1 MNFQKSYFTNVK
13 PNRMVNME
21 TTPNFLIPNIYHYGS
36 LFSDPEDTCLQ
47 FLHLLGGGNIRTDFP
62 VSFSFHPMPCCLI
75 LYTAKG
81 AGRISHA
88 GNTFSL
94 TEGSLACIDCNNTF
108 SLHSLI
114 LPWNCIVFFIDGR
127 DLELYR
133 FILPD
138 LGIVFQIPEYSFV
151 KSCFLSLL
159 SVPTCVNI
167 PEILFMHKHLSEILS
182 TICLSQKPLNTTAK
196 KDIPGYL
203 AELYDLLEHHYD
215 KSFSLDKCEE
225 LFHISKYRLCREFSA
240 SYGLPP
246 LKYLIRRRLEE
257 AKKMLLTTDW
267 NVHEISSKVGYDNVN
282 HFINLFKRDTGLTP
296 GVFRQKALADQHASH
311 WSSQ

>member
-1 MNFQKSYFTNVK
+1 MNFQKSYYANVIS
-13 PNRMVNME
+13 NRMVNME
-21 TTPNFLIPNIYHYGS
+21 TTPDFLIPNIYHYS
-36 LFSDPEDTCLQ
+36 SSFSGPEDIRLQ

-62 VSFSFHPMPCCLI
+62 VSFSFHPMPYSLI

-81 AGRISHA
+81 GGRISHA
-88 GNTFSL
+88 GNTYSV

-108 SLHSLI
+108 SLHSFI
-114 LPWNCIVFFIDGR
+114 LPWHFMLFFIDGS

-138 LGIVFQIPEYSFV
+138 FGIVFQIPEYSFV
-151 KSCFLSLL
+151 KSCFQSLL
-159 SVPTCVNI
+159 SVSTYVHI
-167 PEILFMHKHLSEILS
+167 PDILFMHKHLSEILS
-182 TICLSQKPLNTTAK
+182 TICLSSKPVNTAADK
-196 KDIPGYL
+196 NIPGYL

-215 KSFSLDKCEE
+215 KSFSLDQCEE

-246 LKYLIRRRLEE
+246 LKYLIKRRLEE

-267 NVHEISSKVGYDNVN
+267 TVHEISSKVGYDNVN
-282 HFINLFKRDTGLTP
+282 HFINLFKKDTGLTP
-296 GVFRQKALADQHASH
+296 GIFRQKALADQHASRLP
-311 WSSQ
+311 SR